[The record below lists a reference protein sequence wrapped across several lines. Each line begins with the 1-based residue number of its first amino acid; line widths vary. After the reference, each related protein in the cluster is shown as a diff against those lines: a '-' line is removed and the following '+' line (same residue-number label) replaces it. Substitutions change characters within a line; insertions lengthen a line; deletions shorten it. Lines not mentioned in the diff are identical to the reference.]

1 MERMD
6 EVASWEAEQ
15 IVAASRL
22 LAARGWAPAG
32 AGNYSH
38 RRPSGDIAITVSGA
52 HKASLHA
59 DDVMAIDV
67 DGHPLDGR
75 RPSAEAALHL
85 AVYRLYPKATAV
97 LHTHSVPA
105 VVISR
110 RIGGSL
116 RLAGYELLKA
126 FPGVETHDCAVEL
139 PVFDNSQDMAALAV
153 TVAAALI
160 VKPAPAFLIRDHGLY
175 GWGET
180 MDEALRVV
188 VAAETLISCE
198 GELMRMAARG

>member
-15 IVAASRL
+15 IIAASRL

-188 VAAETLISCE
+188 EAAETLISCE
-198 GELMRMAARG
+198 WELMRMEARG